1 METILRLV
9 AQYGYIGIFCALMFG
24 IAGLPIPDE
33 TILTF
38 SGYLVSTGHLNLYVT
53 LAVAWAGSICG
64 ITLSYIIG
72 RSGGLFLVHKYGR
85 YVQITPKHLERAHEW
100 FERVGRWGLF
110 FGYFMPGIRH
120 FTAVIAG
127 TSELDVPSFALFAY
141 SGALVWVT
149 TFISLG
155 YFLGEQ
161 WRRVGEEIHRDMTIA
176 AIVVMALLLLGYLV
190 WRKFGKKRRRT

>member
-85 YVQITPKHLERAHEW
+85 YVHITPKHLERAHEW

>member
-9 AQYGYIGIFCALMFG
+9 SQYGYAAIFCALMFG
-24 IAGLPIPDE
+24 IVGLPIPDE

-38 SGYLVSTGHLNLYVT
+38 SGYLISIGHLNFLLT
-53 LAVAWAGSICG
+53 LAIAWAGSMCG

-72 RSGGLFLVHKYGR
+72 RKGGLFLVHKYGR
-85 YVQITPKHLERAHEW
+85 YVHVTSRHLERAHAW
-100 FERVGRWGLF
+100 FERVGRWSLF

-120 FTAVIAG
+120 FTAMIAG
-127 TSELDVPSFALFAY
+127 TSELDVPSFVLFAY

-161 WRRVGEEIHRDMTIA
+161 WRRVGEQIHRDLTIA
-176 AIVVMALLLLGYLV
+176 AIALTALLLLGYFL
-190 WRKFGKKRRRT
+190 WRKFGRKPRRT

>member
-9 AQYGYIGIFCALMFG
+9 SQYGYAGIFCALMFG
-24 IAGLPIPDE
+24 IVGLPIPDE

-38 SGYLVSTGHLNLYVT
+38 SGYLISIGHLNLLLT
-53 LAVAWAGSICG
+53 LAVAWAGSMCG

-72 RSGGLFLVHKYGR
+72 RKGGLFLVHKYGR
-85 YVQITPKHLERAHEW
+85 YVHITSRHLEKAHAW
-100 FERVGRWGLF
+100 FERVGRWSLF

-120 FTAVIAG
+120 FTATIAG

-161 WRRVGEEIHRDMTIA
+161 WRRVGEQIHRDMTIA
-176 AIVVMALLLLGYLV
+176 AIALTALLLLGYFL
-190 WRKFGKKRRRT
+190 WRKFGRRPRRT

>member
-9 AQYGYIGIFCALMFG
+9 SQYGYAGIFCALMFG
-24 IAGLPIPDE
+24 IVGLPIPDE

-38 SGYLVSTGHLNLYVT
+38 SGYLISIGHLNLLLT
-53 LAVAWAGSICG
+53 LAVAWAGSMCG

-72 RSGGLFLVHKYGR
+72 RKGGLFLVHKYGR
-85 YVQITPKHLERAHEW
+85 YVHITSRHLEKAHAW
-100 FERVGRWGLF
+100 FERVGRWSLF

-120 FTAVIAG
+120 FTAMIAG

-161 WRRVGEEIHRDMTIA
+161 WRRVGEQIHRDMTIA
-176 AIVVMALLLLGYLV
+176 AIALTALLLLGYFL
-190 WRKFGKKRRRT
+190 WRKFGRRPRRT

>member
-9 AQYGYIGIFCALMFG
+9 SQYGYAAIFCALMFG
-24 IAGLPIPDE
+24 IVGLPIPDE

-38 SGYLVSTGHLNLYVT
+38 SGYLISIGHLNFLPT
-53 LAVAWAGSICG
+53 LAIAWAGSMCG

-72 RSGGLFLVHKYGR
+72 RKGGLFLVHKYGR
-85 YVQITPKHLERAHEW
+85 YVHVTSRHLEKAHAW
-100 FERVGRWGLF
+100 FERVGRWSLF

-127 TSELDVPSFALFAY
+127 TSELDVPSFVLFAY

-161 WRRVGEEIHRDMTIA
+161 WRRVGEQIHRDLTIA
-176 AIVVMALLLLGYLV
+176 AIALTALLLLGYFL
-190 WRKFGKKRRRT
+190 WRKFGRKPRRT